1 MDSKIKFNK
10 ARKKLQLSFKEP
22 LSFKTIEVNSGIKT
36 EILIGNAI
44 ISVGFCKLSINIQK
58 DYLDSMLDAIS
69 NYDYKLI
76 EE

>member
-1 MDSKIKFNK
+1 MDLKIKFNN
-10 ARKKLQLSFKEP
+10 ARKKLQSSFKVP
-22 LSFKTIEVNSGIKT
+22 LSFKTTEVNSGIKT
-36 EILIGNAI
+36 EILIADVI
-44 ISVGFCKLSINIQK
+44 ISVGFCKCSVNIQK

>member
-1 MDSKIKFNK
+1 MDSKIKFNN
-10 ARKKLQLSFKEP
+10 ARKKLQSSSKVL
-22 LSFKTIEVNSGIKT
+22 LSFKTTEVNSGIKT
-36 EILIGNAI
+36 EILIGDSI
-44 ISVGFCKLSINIQK
+44 ISVGFCKYSINTQK